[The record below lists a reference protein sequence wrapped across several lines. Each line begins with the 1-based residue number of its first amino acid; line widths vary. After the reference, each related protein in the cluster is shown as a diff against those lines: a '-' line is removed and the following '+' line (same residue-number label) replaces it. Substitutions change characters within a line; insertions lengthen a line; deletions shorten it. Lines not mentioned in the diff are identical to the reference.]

1 MATGTLINDT
11 NYAGSFELGK
21 RTGTLLTLQTLG
33 QYLSK
38 NVALTLSAQS
48 ATPAFDGGTLNNK
61 SATATFTNATTS
73 TTNTSGVAIQAK
85 GAAGRDALL
94 YNGAVEGWVSAND
107 DAVASAAIA
116 SSEWNGTT
124 YYLTGVNIDA
134 PASGTKEFS
143 ITVPNGDEG
152 NVTFYFI
159 VDASGNT
166 YVGSTGGASTITW
179 ATGGAF

>member
-48 ATPAFDGGTLNNK
+48 ATPAFDGGALNNK

-107 DAVASAAIA
+107 NAVASAAVA

-124 YYLTGVNIDA
+124 YYLTGVTLGNSKTFD
-134 PASGTKEFS
+134 
-143 ITVPNGDEG
+143 ITVPNGASDP
-152 NVTFYFI
+152 VTFRFI

-166 YVGSTGGASTITW
+166 TVTSVE
-179 ATGGAF
+179 